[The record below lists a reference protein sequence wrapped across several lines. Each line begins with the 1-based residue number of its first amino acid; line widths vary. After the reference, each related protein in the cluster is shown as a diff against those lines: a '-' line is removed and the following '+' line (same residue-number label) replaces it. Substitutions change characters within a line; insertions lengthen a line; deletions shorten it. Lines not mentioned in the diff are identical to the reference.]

1 MLESLFK
8 ILIPVSTW
16 MLWGFEIQFIPSFFE
31 LLLCS
36 NYIEIRGRLC
46 ARPRCWSLAKS
57 VSIWWSFSPRKTCTT
72 TCSTWWS
79 ATWGSSTWRGE
90 CNYILYHGSLE
101 YLDLRLDLSRVP
113 CSCNVIGYYAAVQD
127 WTRKYSPG
135 KVAAVGPTLC
145 VSSIRIVLQHGLGSV
160 GSREFQRMSP
170 QKWYS
175 Q

>member
-1 MLESLFK
+1 MSL
-8 ILIPVSTW
+8 L
-16 MLWGFEIQFIPSFFE
+16 E
-31 LLLCS
+31 LLLMQVQTVQMICDQQFS
-36 NYIEIRGRLC
+36 NAENMDENLLMVGRRRLPPSEC
-46 ARPRCWSLAKS
+46 SLA
-57 VSIWWSFSPRKTCTT
+57 TL
-72 TCSTWWS
+72 
-79 ATWGSSTWRGE
+79 GSSTWCGE
-90 CNYILYHGSLE
+90 CKHYVPLKQF
-101 YLDLRLDLSRVP
+101 DLRLDLSRVP

-170 QKWYS
+170 QKWYF